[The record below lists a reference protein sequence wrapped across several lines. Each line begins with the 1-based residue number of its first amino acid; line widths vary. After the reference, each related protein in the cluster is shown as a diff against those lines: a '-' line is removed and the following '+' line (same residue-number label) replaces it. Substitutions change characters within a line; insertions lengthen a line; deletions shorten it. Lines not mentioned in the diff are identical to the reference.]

1 MAIIDDAQ
9 LLEDL
14 LDVSIALS
22 AERDFDNLLDL
33 ILREIR
39 RTTNADAGTIYLVT
53 NTNQLQFRLSQVQTL
68 FDRWG
73 EQAVRDRFKRFE
85 MDISK
90 ESMAGYV
97 ALTGE
102 ILNIPDV
109 KKIPESAAYKYNSAY
124 DEENEYESHSMLV
137 VPIKNSDGVINGVLQ
152 IINAFDDSGK
162 IIPFNERVVKIANSL
177 ASMAG
182 VALHN
187 VQLNQNLHDA
197 QLETVLKL
205 GVAAE
210 YRDKETANH
219 IRRMSRYAYIIGGEM
234 GWSQPVLMNLIY
246 AASMHDV
253 GKLGV
258 PDDILLKPGRLTAE
272 ERPVM
277 MQHTVIGG
285 LILNASASPLL
296 QMSKQIALTHHER
309 WDGHGYPNRL
319 AGGDIPIE
327 GCIVSVADVYDALS
341 SRRCYKEPWSEP
353 EVVDYMTKNKGSQ
366 FDTRCVEILLDN
378 LTAVRSIQE
387 KYADAEED
395 FEKMG
400 ALSRVDT
407 VKLLRDNDYLRES
420 SLNFQDFFVR

>member
-109 KKIPESAAYKYNSAY
+109 KKIPESAAYKYNSTY
-124 DEENEYESHSMLV
+124 DEENEYETRSMLV

-258 PDDILLKPGRLTAE
+258 PDDILLKPGRLTTE
-272 ERPVM
+272 ERPAM
-277 MQHTVIGG
+277 MQHAVIGG
-285 LILNASASPLL
+285 LILNGSASPLL

-407 VKLLRDNDYLRES
+407 VKLLRDNDYLRDS